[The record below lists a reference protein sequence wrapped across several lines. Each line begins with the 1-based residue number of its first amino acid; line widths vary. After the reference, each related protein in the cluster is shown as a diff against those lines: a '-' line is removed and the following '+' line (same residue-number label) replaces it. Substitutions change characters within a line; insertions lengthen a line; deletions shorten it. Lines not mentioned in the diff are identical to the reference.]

1 MIQDTS
7 TAPEEPL
14 PTEEKAPESHDDPLE
29 NEEDAFG
36 GPPDLDEDDGD
47 DYE

>member
-1 MIQDTS
+1 MIEDAHT
-7 TAPEEPL
+7 TAEEPL
-14 PTEEKAPESHDDPLE
+14 PTEEKIPGPDDDPLE
-29 NEEDAFG
+29 SEEDAFG